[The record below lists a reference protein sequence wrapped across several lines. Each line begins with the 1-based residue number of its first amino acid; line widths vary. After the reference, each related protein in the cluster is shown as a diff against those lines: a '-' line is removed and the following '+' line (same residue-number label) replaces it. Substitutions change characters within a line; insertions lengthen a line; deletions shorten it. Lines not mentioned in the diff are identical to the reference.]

1 MLTKL
6 FQQSDISPKY
16 HSNFIHLYFD
26 IAWFGVLS
34 GSAIN
39 FINVYATRLGATGFQ
54 IGMLG
59 AVSAIVS
66 LMIAIPASHWIEQ
79 RHTARAVFGASVYYR
94 LGFLLWIFL
103 PWIFTDQ
110 QQQIWALIAITFFMA
125 IPLTPLSVGFN
136 ALFAASVPTQ
146 YRAHVAGIRNVTLAI
161 TYMATSLLSGYLLKN
176 IPFPLGYQIVFA
188 IGFFG
193 AAMSSLHL
201 YFIKPLQ
208 AQSTAT
214 QIAPALDSVP
224 QASSTRNIFS
234 ALRLDIWSTPFRN
247 VLLALFAFHLTHF
260 IANPI
265 YPIFNV
271 RVLNLNDNNLGIG
284 TALYYLTMLIGS
296 TQFRRVAHRFGN
308 KNVTALGVAGMALYP
323 FLLALSHEVWHFY
336 AISFLGGFTW
346 SMVSGAYANYMLE
359 HIPRNDLPAHLAW
372 YNIILNF
379 SILVS
384 SLGGPIIADQIGLV
398 SALILFAILR
408 IIAGAAILKW
418 G

>member
-1 MLTKL
+1 MLSKL
-6 FQQSDISPKY
+6 FQQSDIPKEY
-16 HSNFIHLYFD
+16 HSNFIHLYLD

-39 FINVYATRLGATGFQ
+39 FLNVYATRLGATGFQ

-66 LMIAIPASHWIEQ
+66 LMIALPASRWIEQ

-103 PWIFTDQ
+103 PWIFTDP
-110 QQQIWALIAITFFMA
+110 QQIWALIVITFFMA

-161 TYMATSLLSGYLLKN
+161 TFMTTSLLSGYLLKT

-208 AQSTAT
+208 ADSTAT
-214 QIAPALDSVP
+214 QIALAPDSVL
-224 QASSTRNIFS
+224 QAGSTRGILS

-247 VLLALFAFHLTHF
+247 VLLALFAFHFTHF
-260 IANPI
+260 ITNPL
-265 YPIFNV
+265 YPLFNV
-271 RVLNLNDNNLGIG
+271 RVLGLNDNNLGIG

-296 TQFRRVAHRFGN
+296 TQFRRVAHRYGN
-308 KNVTALGVAGMALYP
+308 KNVTALGVIGMALYP

-336 AISFLGGFTW
+336 AVSFLGGFTW
-346 SMVSGAYANYMLE
+346 AMVGGAYANYMLE
-359 HIPRNDLPAHLAW
+359 RIPPDDLPAHLAW

-379 SILVS
+379 SILAS
-384 SLGGPIIADQIGLV
+384 SLGGPIIAGQIGLAP
-398 SALILFAILR
+398 ALILFAILR